1 MARGRPRGTLRGAAG
16 LCLLAALLTACLVG
30 CGERQPEVKVKLK
43 NADERVRVE
52 RDDAGRTVFV
62 LDTKEGERRV
72 SPDEFARLVHEQQ
85 THRPWYLR
93 LLNVT
98 SLFGVAWVTIGLGG
112 QVMFSLRML
121 VQWLASEKQR
131 QSIVPVAFWWL
142 SLCGAMMMMVYF
154 TWRKDIIG
162 VLGQVTG
169 LAVYLRNLYLIY
181 GPAHRTAPVTADP
194 APEPELA
201 LKGGRDG

>member
-1 MARGRPRGTLRGAAG
+1 MRRGGAIATL
-16 LCLLAALLTACLVG
+16 LLAAVLVLSG

-52 RDDAGRTVFV
+52 RDEAGRTTFV
-62 LDTKEGERRV
+62 LETEEGERRV
-72 SPDEFARLVHEQQ
+72 APDEFARLVYEQQ
-85 THRPWYLR
+85 SHRPWYLR

-112 QVMFSLRML
+112 QLMFSMRML

-142 SLCGAMMMMVYF
+142 SLCGALMMMVYF

-169 LAVYLRNLYLIY
+169 LAVYLRNLYMIY
-181 GPAHRTAPVTADP
+181 GPRKPVPITADP
-194 APEPELA
+194 APEPELEA
-201 LKGGRDG
+201 